1 MKHQMHRTILLLAWL
16 ALAGLVT
23 GIWAANGLA
32 AAPDIAVPGALAP
45 GATIPAPNAHSPI
58 GTNLGKL
65 GATEMLWL
73 VNQTPR
79 ADGWLTQCDESCGYQ
94 WNTGEQDQLVLDE
107 AGWVISFGS
116 NPNRQFTHVAL
127 ALFNG
132 AAHTVPAGDWV
143 VLYDGEATLA
153 YDFAPFVTVVS
164 QSPGRDVL
172 RLDPAQASLLR
183 VRISA
188 INPANHLR
196 NLRILP
202 PGGVCNG
209 DPFRYAPDAA
219 ACGAAPFASFEEIY
233 SALRFHPLLLQTLRP
248 YRALRFM
255 QWQGIV
261 DDTSPESWAE
271 RSQLSDAIW
280 SGGWDQS
287 PPLELIFELA
297 NVLQADPWVN
307 LPYWAGDDYA
317 RRFAELAHGRLAGSL
332 SLYLEYSNEVWNGAY
347 PYSVYGNQI
356 EAWAEA
362 RWPDATYPDGSP
374 YSGFTKRMNYVG
386 MRSAQICAIWKE
398 VWGADA
404 ARVRCVMPGGPWE
417 FPASEA
423 LACPLYAAENGGQNC
438 AGQMAA
444 VAAAPYFGGYL
455 NDNLNAD
462 GGHHEQLL
470 AWTQEP
476 DGGLN
481 SLFAEL
487 RTGDLLQS
495 ANAPDGALAA
505 ALAVARDNQRVADQY
520 GLDLIT
526 YEAGQH
532 LTPLSGPG
540 TSCNDWSNDP
550 ACPPYRAIQ
559 DLYIAANRDPRMAEL
574 YADYLAGWRAL
585 GGRLFVHYSA
595 VFLPSGQYGSW
606 GAKESV
612 TQPDATAYKH
622 WALLD
627 FIAANPCWWPGCAAA
642 AEPTPTV
649 TPTAMAGPSATAT
662 ATATAAPAATATVT
676 PTPGATATASPTASP
691 TASTTAT
698 VTPPA
703 PTATVTVTATAAAA
717 AGTRQPVY
725 LPLVNNRTHS
735 P

>member
-1 MKHQMHRTILLLAWL
+1 MKQQMQRTIFGFAWLLAS
-16 ALAGLVT
+16 
-23 GIWAANGLA
+23 LA
-32 AAPDIAVPGALAP
+32 AGAWTVGSLTAAPARQ
-45 GATIPAPNAHSPI
+45 GATIPAPNAHSPV

-79 ADGWLTQCDESCGYQ
+79 ADGWLTQCDDACGYQ

-107 AGWVISFGS
+107 NGWVISFGS
-116 NPNRQFTHVAL
+116 NPNRQFTHIAL

-132 AAHTVPAGDWV
+132 AAHTIPAGDWI
-143 VLYDGEATLA
+143 VLYDGEATLT

-164 QSPGRDVL
+164 QTPGRDVL

-188 INPANHLR
+188 INPNNHLR
-196 NLRILP
+196 NLRVIP
-202 PGGVCNG
+202 PGGICGG
-209 DPFRYAPDAA
+209 DPFSYAA
-219 ACGAAPFASFEEIY
+219 APEGCGAAAFTSFEQAY
-233 SALRFHPLLLQTLRP
+233 PSLRFHPLLLQTLRH

-271 RSQLSDAIW
+271 RSQLTDAIW

-287 PPLELIFELA
+287 PPLELIMELA
-297 NVLQADPWVN
+297 NLLQADPWVN

-317 RRFAELAHGRLAGSL
+317 RGFAQLARDQLAPHL
-332 SLYLEYSNEVWNGAY
+332 DLYLEYSNEVWNGAY

-362 RWPDATYPDGSP
+362 RWPGATYPDGSP

-404 ARVRCVMPGGPWE
+404 GRVRCVMPGGPWE

-438 AGQMAA
+438 AAQMTA
-444 VAAAPYFGGYL
+444 VASAPYFGGYL

-476 DGGLN
+476 DGGLD

-487 RTGDLLQS
+487 RTGDLLHS
-495 ANAPDGALAA
+495 ADAPDGALAA
-505 ALAVARDNQRVADQY
+505 ALAVVRDNKRVADQY

-540 TSCNDWSNDP
+540 TSCHDWSENP

-559 DLYIAANRDPRMAEL
+559 NLYIAANRDPRMGEL
-574 YADYLAGWRAL
+574 YDGYLAAWRDA

-612 TQPDATAYKH
+612 TQPDATAYKQQ
-622 WALLD
+622 ALLA
-627 FIAANPCWWPGCAAA
+627 FSAANPCWWEGCAVAV
-642 AEPTPTV
+642 EPTPTATATATGV
-649 TPTAMAGPSATAT
+649 APATPTSTATAT
-662 ATATAAPAATATVT
+662 ATAT
-676 PTPGATATASPTASP
+676 PTGTATATA
-691 TASTTAT
+691 TAT
-698 VTPPA
+698 PA
-703 PTATVTVTATAAAA
+703 GTATATATATPTATPTIVA
-717 AGTRQPVY
+717 AGPQRAIY
-725 LPLVNNRTHS
+725 LPVVWSDR
-735 P
+735 